1 MMVYALS
8 LVLLL
13 AVVYYF
19 KPSLF
24 NFMKFT
30 QGFTTQPCDPDA
42 PDYED
47 CLESLNESFVDADGD
62 GVEDEE

>member
-1 MMVYALS
+1 MAKNTMMVYALS

-24 NFMKFT
+24 NFMK
-30 QGFTTQPCDPDA
+30 
-42 PDYED
+42 
-47 CLESLNESFVDADGD
+47 LNQRFVDLDGDGDDDDNVSGFVDADGD
-62 GVEDEE
+62 GDDDDLE